1 VSVETP
7 MLPRTVILM
16 LPQFYSS
23 SVKITMMKN
32 TEGNTQIFRSYIIS
46 MNKKT
51 KEGQLKLKMYEKAI
65 LKSV

>member
-1 VSVETP
+1 
-7 MLPRTVILM
+7 
-16 LPQFYSS
+16 
-23 SVKITMMKN
+23 MKN